1 MMKIAL
7 WTMRA
12 EDATTRDEALKAL
25 RKIAKHQRKLAKLQ
39 ARAYHEGV
47 RKGYP
52 NDHLTTDL

>member
-25 RKIAKHQRKLAKLQ
+25 RKIAKHQRKLAKTASQ
-39 ARAYHEGV
+39 GV
-47 RKGYP
+47 S
-52 NDHLTTDL
+52 